1 MVVIVYVIFIQSH
14 FEYSLNNLSFGTIL
28 TIWCD
33 HFSNSSREQG
43 GEAAEI

>member
-28 TIWCD
+28 TMCCHD
-33 HFSNSSREQG
+33 FSNSSRELG
-43 GEAAEI
+43 GEAAEM